1 MEAQVQAPVVETPTP
16 TPAPQSP
23 APEAQSTPSFEGGG
37 DTNVIEKMAN
47 DKPYS
52 ILTIVTFGLIFAS
65 AWYSI
70 MYHRKAIQKLEEAAS
85 KDEFENLVDD
95 VEEVKYNVKKALG
108 KKYTVSQ

>member
-1 MEAQVQAPVVETPTP
+1 MEAPVQAPVIETPTP
-16 TPAPQSP
+16 TPQSTP
-23 APEAQSTPSFEGGG
+23 PVAQATPSFEGGG